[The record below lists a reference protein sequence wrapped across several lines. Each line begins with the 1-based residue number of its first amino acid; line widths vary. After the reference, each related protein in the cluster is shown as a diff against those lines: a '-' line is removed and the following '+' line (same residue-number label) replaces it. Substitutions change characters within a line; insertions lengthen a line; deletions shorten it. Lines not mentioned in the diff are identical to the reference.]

1 MKLYLIFLKRF
12 VDILMA
18 ICAMIILLPLLFII
32 AFFIK
37 IHDGGPIIFKQ
48 KRIGK
53 DGREFLFLKFRSM
66 PINTPNVV
74 STDTKKLNITPVGKI
89 IRRTN
94 LDEIPQMIN
103 VLKGDM
109 SIIGPRPCLPNQQSL
124 IDLRRE
130 NGSLKLRPG
139 LTGWAQVNAYDF
151 MPEIEKANFDG
162 EYYNKV
168 SFVMDLKIVMGTI
181 KYFTKKPPVY

>member
-1 MKLYLIFLKRF
+1 MSYLSLKRAF
-12 VDILMA
+12 DFFGAL
-18 ICAMIILLPLLFII
+18 IILVFISPILLILS
-32 AFFIK
+32 FFIK

-53 DGREFLFLKFRSM
+53 DGKEFLFLKFRSM

-162 EYYNKV
+162 EYYRNI
-168 SFVMDLKIVMGTI
+168 SFAMDLKIVLGTI

>member
-1 MKLYLIFLKRF
+1 MNYLLLKRVF
-12 VDILMA
+12 DFLGA
-18 ICAMIILLPLLFII
+18 LIILVFISTILLII

-66 PINTPNVV
+66 PINSPNVV
-74 STDTKKLNITPVGKI
+74 STDTKKLNITPIGKI

-130 NGSLKLRPG
+130 NGS
-139 LTGWAQVNAYDF
+139 
-151 MPEIEKANFDG
+151 
-162 EYYNKV
+162 
-168 SFVMDLKIVMGTI
+168 
-181 KYFTKKPPVY
+181 

>member
-1 MKLYLIFLKRF
+1 MNYLWLKRVF
-12 VDILMA
+12 DFTGAL
-18 ICAMIILLPLLFII
+18 IILVFISPTLLII

-74 STDTKKLNITPVGKI
+74 STDTKKLNLTPVGKI
-89 IRRTN
+89 IRHTN

-109 SIIGPRPCLPNQQSL
+109 SIIGPRPCLTNQQTL
-124 IDLRRE
+124 IELRRE

-139 LTGWAQVNAYDF
+139 LTGWAQVYAYDF

-162 EYYNKV
+162 EYYRNT
-168 SFVMDLKIVMGTI
+168 SLAMDLKIVMGTI

>member
-1 MKLYLIFLKRF
+1 MNYLWLKRVF
-12 VDILMA
+12 DFLGA
-18 ICAMIILLPLLFII
+18 LIILLFISPILLII

-37 IHDGGPIIFKQ
+37 IHDGGPIIFRQ

-162 EYYNKV
+162 EYYDKV
-168 SFVMDLKIVMGTI
+168 SFAMDLKIVMGTI